1 MIAGIQGLIADG
13 QVEEVPID
21 QVRVSSDLAMA
32 QQHLLTAQSAVQT
45 DPVGSFQLAY
55 DSARKALQAVLASQ
69 GLRVKHPPHGN
80 HYTFVLVSRSD
91 LVDSEIWRPLNWLRE
106 QRNEF
111 QYEASKPDLGADED
125 ARQAIAHVTKML
137 LNAKEVIEGSESR
150 ST

>member
-1 MIAGIQGLIADG
+1 MIPGIQELIAKG

-21 QVRVSSDLAMA
+21 QVRVSRDLTMA
-32 QQHLLTAQSAVQT
+32 QQHLLTAQKVVET

-55 DSARKALQAVLASQ
+55 DSARKALQAVLASH
-69 GLRVKHPPHGN
+69 GLRVKQPPHGN
-80 HYTFVLVSRSD
+80 HYTFVLVSRSH
-91 LVDSEIWRPLNWLRE
+91 LVDPEIWRSLNWLRE

-111 QYEASKPDLGADED
+111 QYEASKPDLSANED

-137 LNAKEVIEGSESR
+137 LDAGEVIQKAESC